1 MTERR
6 ARRAVACAFAIGA
19 ALTASSS
26 SLAQSSASEQL
37 PYAVHVDRTP
47 KQSWPGYG
55 VYLGDGYVLT
65 AAHVVGRAAETQ
77 PRVVVDGRALPTE
90 VVLEGAFETNDL
102 TLLRVDP
109 TILPGRLQLRR
120 LNLCRAPPAPGE
132 RVVVATP
139 EGTAGSHVVAPQQLP
154 LDVRTR
160 FPTAIA
166 DVATTGNSGSGVF
179 DAWDGCLLG
188 IVSRKIE
195 ATWRSA
201 TSTRTMRSDVAKYFV
216 PATVIRSFLPAAAQ
230 F

>member
-6 ARRAVACAFAIGA
+6 ASRAVACAFAAGA

-26 SLAQSSASEQL
+26 SLAQSSALEQL

-77 PRVVVDGRALPTE
+77 PRVVVDGRALQTE
-90 VVLEGAFETNDL
+90 VVKEGAFETNDL
-102 TLLRVDP
+102 TLLRVNP
-109 TILPGRLQLRR
+109 GLLPGRLQLRR
-120 LNLCRAPPAPGE
+120 INLCQTPPTPGE
-132 RVVVATP
+132 AVIVAIP
-139 EGTAGSHVVAPQQLP
+139 EGTAPSHVVAPQQLP
-154 LDVRTR
+154 PDVRTR

-195 ATWRSA
+195 STWRSA

-216 PATVIRSFLPAAAQ
+216 PAAVIRSFLPAAAQ